1 MLGKNNER
9 NGRKQCKELD
19 NGGNIDFARTFV
31 ERAEEGELGQG
42 NEAAESYGFKIVCQ
56 GGISLFN
63 RKSGKK
69 FIFLLFIGLLI
80 VAAISL
86 TCGQIKIPLH
96 NTLSAIGYQLG
107 LPFFD
112 KNDFTQEQM
121 AVVWYIRMPRMVVGL
136 LVGAALGISGAV
148 MQGIFSNPLADPG
161 IIGVSSGAATGAVL
175 SIALGWATES
185 MFVMP
190 AFAFCG

>member
-1 MLGKNNER
+1 M
-9 NGRKQCKELD
+9 
-19 NGGNIDFARTFV
+19 
-31 ERAEEGELGQG
+31 
-42 NEAAESYGFKIVCQ
+42 
-56 GGISLFN
+56 FN

-175 SIALGWATES
+175 SIDGKYVCDAC
-185 MFVMP
+185 
-190 AFAFCG
+190 FCFLRFCLCCCINSIFSNA

>member
-1 MLGKNNER
+1 M
-9 NGRKQCKELD
+9 
-19 NGGNIDFARTFV
+19 
-31 ERAEEGELGQG
+31 
-42 NEAAESYGFKIVCQ
+42 
-56 GGISLFN
+56 FN

-107 LPFFD
+107 LPFLI
-112 KNDFTQEQM
+112 KRFTQEQM

-148 MQGIFSNPLADPG
+148 MQGISVIHWQIL
-161 IIGVSSGAATGAVL
+161 VL
-175 SIALGWATES
+175 
-185 MFVMP
+185 
-190 AFAFCG
+190 

>member
-1 MLGKNNER
+1 M
-9 NGRKQCKELD
+9 
-19 NGGNIDFARTFV
+19 
-31 ERAEEGELGQG
+31 
-42 NEAAESYGFKIVCQ
+42 
-56 GGISLFN
+56 FN

-175 SIALGWATES
+175 SICIGLGDGKYVCDAY
-185 MFVMP
+185 F
-190 AFAFCG
+190 AFAVLLCCFLNSTFLAMRNGEKYLL